1 MSADLK
7 ELLQASYKSQRQA
20 KEMLEKKGYTYD
32 PDLSS
37 MTDKVFLDPQGNPVV
52 VHRGSVRVSDWLGSN
67 LPLAVGLESISPR
80 FKKSK
85 EVVKQVKQKYE
96 GRPLT
101 SVGHS
106 LGGSLAEKAGADRAI
121 TYQKGTGLF
130 DVARQVKPSQ
140 IDIRSRFD
148 LPSAL
153 SSYQTGGKRIQLDGS
168 LNPLSTHSVE
178 ALPEGLVFV

>member
-20 KEMLEKKGYTYD
+20 KEMLEKKGYKYD
-32 PDLSS
+32 PELSS
-37 MTDKVFLDPQGNPVV
+37 MTDKVYLDPKGSPVV
-52 VHRGSVRVSDWLGSN
+52 LHRGSVRVSDWIGSN

-85 EVVKQVKQKYE
+85 EVINQVKKKYE
-96 GRPLT
+96 GRPVT

-106 LGGSLAEKAGADRAI
+106 LGGSLAEKSGADKAI

-130 DVARQVKPSQ
+130 DVARQIAPNQ
-140 IDIRSRFD
+140 IDIRSKFD

-153 SSYQTGGKRIQLDGS
+153 SSYQTGGQRIQLKGP

-178 ALPEGLVFV
+178 RLPEGLVFV